1 MNAAAP
7 PAALV
12 RRVLV
17 IRRKALGDVLVTLPA
32 VLRLARAYPE
42 AALDLVVERPFA
54 PLIAGLAPSLR
65 VLAWPPPAGEPAAW
79 TRRLRGAGYD
89 LVLDYLGSPRTALWA
104 ALTGARWRV
113 GYDLPGRRWAY
124 NVRVPRSRHGDVRL
138 AQFAGEGFLDPLR
151 VLGLPAESWRPWR
164 PWATAGI
171 AGAASGAA
179 GFRPDGGEAAGA
191 AAAGGG
197 SADPGRACEWPLG
210 EAYRAWAA
218 GWRARPQP
226 RLGLVLSAGWP
237 AKAWP
242 AAEAAALLR
251 LAARAGRP
259 CLLIP
264 GPEDGS
270 LRDRVTALAPEA
282 DVAPPTSLA
291 ELADLLGTLSCLVGT
306 DCGPRHLAALLGVP
320 TVTLFGP
327 TDPRGWNAPG
337 PWQVAV
343 RTGEPCSPCDRRTCP
358 VPGHPCMTRLT
369 AATVWANVQELLA
382 RAAREPSAGP
392 RGA

>member
-1 MNAAAP
+1 MSAAAP

-17 IRRKALGDVLVTLPA
+17 IRRKALGDVLVTLPS

-42 AALDLVVERPFA
+42 AALDLVVERPYA
-54 PLIAGLAPSLR
+54 PLVAGLAPSLR

-89 LVLDYLGSPRTALWA
+89 LVLDYLGSPRTALWT

-151 VLGLPAESWRPWR
+151 VLGLPAESWRPWG
-164 PWATAGI
+164 PWAPGGEP
-171 AGAASGAA
+171 GAASGAA
-179 GFRPDGGEAAGA
+179 GSVASAGISAGA
-191 AAAGGG
+191 GGVAG
-197 SADPGRACEWPLG
+197 SADAPGWPLG
-210 EAYRAWAA
+210 AAYRAWAA

-226 RLGLVLSAGWP
+226 RVGLVLSASWP

-251 LAARAGRP
+251 LAAQAGRP

-264 GPEDGS
+264 GPDDRRLCDG
-270 LRDRVTALAPEA
+270 VTALAPAA
-282 DVAPPTSLA
+282 DVAPPTSLV

-306 DCGPRHLAALLGVP
+306 DSGPRHLAALLGVP

-327 TDPRGWNAPG
+327 TDPRGWNPPG
-337 PWQVAV
+337 PQHVAV
-343 RTGEPCSPCDRRTCP
+343 RTGEPCSPCDRRECP

-382 RAAREPSAGP
+382 RAARGPSGEPRRA
-392 RGA
+392 

>member
-1 MNAAAP
+1 MSAGAP
-7 PAALV
+7 PAAQV

-42 AALDLVVERPFA
+42 AMLDLVVERTFA
-54 PLIAGLAPSLR
+54 PLVAGLALQLR
-65 VLAWPPPAGEPAAW
+65 VLAWPPPAGGPAAW
-79 TRRLRGAGYD
+79 TRWLRGAGYD
-89 LVLDYLGSPRTALWA
+89 LVLDYLGSPRTALWT

-151 VLGLPAESWRPWR
+151 VLGLPADAWRPWR
-164 PWATAGI
+164 PWAAGGALGG
-171 AGAASGAA
+171 AGGAA
-179 GFRPDGGEAAGA
+179 GSPAGA
-191 AAAGGG
+191 GSVAAAGGAASSEDASG
-197 SADPGRACEWPLG
+197 WPLG

-218 GWRARPQP
+218 GWRDRPPP
-226 RLGLVLSAGWP
+226 RLGLVLSASWP

-251 LAARAGRP
+251 LAAGAGRP

-264 GPEDGS
+264 GPEDGP
-270 LRDRVTALAPEA
+270 LRDRVTAWAPEA
-282 DVAPPTSLA
+282 EVAPTTSLV

-306 DCGPRHLAALLGVP
+306 DSGPRHLAALLGVP

-327 TDPRGWNAPG
+327 TDPRGWNPPG
-337 PWQVAV
+337 PQHVAV
-343 RTGEPCSPCDRRTCP
+343 RTGEPCSPCDRRECP

-382 RAAREPSAGP
+382 RAATEPPGEP
-392 RGA
+392 RRA